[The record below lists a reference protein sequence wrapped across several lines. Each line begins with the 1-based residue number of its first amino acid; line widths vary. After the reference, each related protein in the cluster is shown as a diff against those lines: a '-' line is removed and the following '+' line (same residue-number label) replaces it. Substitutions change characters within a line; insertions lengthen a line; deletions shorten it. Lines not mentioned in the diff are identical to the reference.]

1 MAAPDRKRILVVEDD
16 ESVRK
21 LVERALSASYDVETA
36 ADGLAAL
43 RRLKLQPAPD
53 LVICDIMMPGIDGLS
68 VARNMKAGA
77 LTRQTPIVFLTAR
90 TSPQDVIH
98 GIQAGARQ
106 YITKP
111 FKIGDLL
118 KLVQQVLGR

>member
-1 MAAPDRKRILVVEDD
+1 MAGPDRKRILVVEDD

-21 LVERALSASYDVETA
+21 LIELALSRAYEVETA
-36 ADGLAAL
+36 PDGLAAL
-43 RRLKLQPAPD
+43 RRLKQQPTPD
-53 LVICDIMMPGIDGLS
+53 LVLCDIMMPGVDGLS
-68 VARNMKAGA
+68 VAKNMKAGA
-77 LTRQTPIVFLTAR
+77 LTRQTPIIFLTAR
-90 TSPQDVIH
+90 SSPQDVIH

-118 KLVQQVLGR
+118 KLVQKVLGA